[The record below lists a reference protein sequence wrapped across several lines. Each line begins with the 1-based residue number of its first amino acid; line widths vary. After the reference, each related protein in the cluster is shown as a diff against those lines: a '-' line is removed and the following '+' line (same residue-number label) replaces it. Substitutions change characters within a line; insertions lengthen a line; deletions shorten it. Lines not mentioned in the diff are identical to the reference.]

1 MNIYHN
7 MDPMAM
13 SLQCICYS
21 FQAELRNPGNLTV
34 GTCRVVPR
42 HNKERK
48 GSFPNAMQIR
58 GYRPNATPA
67 IKALL
72 RDDGG

>member
-1 MNIYHN
+1 
-7 MDPMAM
+7 M
-13 SLQCICYS
+13 SLQLFVTLS
-21 FQAELRNPGNLTV
+21 KLNFANPGNLTV
-34 GTCRVVPR
+34 GTCWVVPR

-67 IKALL
+67 IKALK
-72 RDDGG
+72 GG